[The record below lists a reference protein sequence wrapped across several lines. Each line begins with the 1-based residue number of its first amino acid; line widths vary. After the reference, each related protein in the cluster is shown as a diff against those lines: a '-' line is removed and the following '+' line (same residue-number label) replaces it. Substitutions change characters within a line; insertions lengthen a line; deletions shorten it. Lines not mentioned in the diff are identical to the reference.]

1 MDMSPVFNQKSI
13 FKRVPAG
20 PGMCPKQDSFVNYCR
35 LNGIAESQS
44 AEQADIGN
52 PYPPL
57 KLVEM
62 YKELFKKE
70 WKDVLEVQKNS
81 HKRKEND
88 AMIRLSGIL
97 KVLPISLGIGR
108 VIFLS
113 RMTSNN

>member
-1 MDMSPVFNQKSI
+1 M
-13 FKRVPAG
+13 PAG
-20 PGMCPKQDSFVNYCR
+20 PGICPKQDSFVNYCR

-97 KVLPISLGIGR
+97 KVLPYLFGYKTGFS
-108 VIFLS
+108 VS
-113 RMTSNN
+113 RMTTNN